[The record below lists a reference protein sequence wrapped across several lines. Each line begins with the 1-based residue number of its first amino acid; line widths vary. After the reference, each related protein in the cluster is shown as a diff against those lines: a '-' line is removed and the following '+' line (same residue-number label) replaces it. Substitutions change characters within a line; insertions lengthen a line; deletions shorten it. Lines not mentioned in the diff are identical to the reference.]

1 MRQVVALRKIGNN
14 DEFEMIPLES
24 NQGEKVDKGDR
35 TKLERIFVA
44 GT

>member
-1 MRQVVALRKIGNN
+1 
-14 DEFEMIPLES
+14 MIPLES

-44 GT
+44 GTW